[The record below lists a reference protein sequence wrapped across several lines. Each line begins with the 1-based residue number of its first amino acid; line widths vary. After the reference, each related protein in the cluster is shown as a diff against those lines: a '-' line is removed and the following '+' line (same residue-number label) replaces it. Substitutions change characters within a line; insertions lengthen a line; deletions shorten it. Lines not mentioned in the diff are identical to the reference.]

1 MYKIAILGCEN
12 THANSFLRQIYK
24 KGRHPDIGVIGI
36 YSDDADAAR
45 KLHEEFGV
53 PVMGSYDELVGKVDG
68 IMVTARHGANH
79 YKYAK
84 PYLSS
89 GIPMFID
96 KPVTCNGEEAVAFMR
111 DARDNGVRICG
122 SSVGKFLSGVVA
134 LSEKIK
140 SGEIGTIH
148 GGNICAPIEIDSPY
162 GGFYFYTP
170 HLVQMMVTL
179 FGGDVLEVSAVQ
191 QGRDVGIVA
200 NYRDYPIT
208 GSYVSAGGHFA
219 ATVYAENGIFTEP
232 CELHSYAFEHQL
244 DDMHDLLVGGDMKES
259 YDDFIRPIFILE
271 ALDASLKSGKVEP
284 VRILPV

>member
-1 MYKIAILGCEN
+1 MYKVAILGCEN

-53 PVMGSYDELVGKVDG
+53 PVMEHYDELVGKVDG
-68 IMVTARHGANH
+68 IMVTARHGDNH

-84 PYLSS
+84 PYLAS

-96 KPVTCNGEEAVAFMR
+96 KPVTISGEEAVAFMR
-111 DARDNGVRICG
+111 DAQKNGVRICG
-122 SSVGKFLSGVVA
+122 SSVGKFLNGVVA
-134 LSEKIK
+134 LAEKIK
-140 SGEIGTIH
+140 SGEIGVIH
-148 GGNICAPIEIDSPY
+148 GGNLCAPIEIDSPY

-179 FGGDVLEVSAVQ
+179 FGGDVIEVSAVR
-191 QGRDVGIVA
+191 QGRDVGVVA
-200 NYRDYPIT
+200 NYRDYPVT

-232 CELHSYAFEHQL
+232 CELHSYAFERQL
-244 DDMHDLLVGGDMKES
+244 DDMHDLLAGGEMKES
-259 YDDFIRPIFILE
+259 YDDFIRPVFILE
-271 ALDASLKSGKVEP
+271 ALEKSLRSGKIEP

>member
-24 KGRHPDIGVIGI
+24 KGRHPDIEVIGI
-36 YSDDADAAR
+36 YSEEEEAAR

-84 PYLSS
+84 PYLAS

-96 KPVTCNGEEAVAFMR
+96 KPVTVNGEEAVAFMR
-111 DARDNGVRICG
+111 EARDCGVRVCG
-122 SSVGKFLSGVVA
+122 SSVGKFLNGVVA
-134 LSEKIK
+134 LAEKIK
-140 SGEIGTIH
+140 NGEIDTIH

-162 GGFYFYTP
+162 GGFYFYSP
-170 HLVQMMVTL
+170 HLVQMMLTL
-179 FGGDVLEVSAVQ
+179 FGGDILAVSAVQ
-191 QGRDVGIVA
+191 QGKDVGIVA

-219 ATVYAENGIFTEP
+219 ATVYAENGIFSEP

-244 DDMHDLLVGGDMKES
+244 DDMHDLLAGGEMKES
-259 YDDFIRPIFILE
+259 YDDFIRPVFILE
-271 ALDASLKSGKVEP
+271 ALDASLRSGKVEP

>member
-1 MYKIAILGCEN
+1 MYKVAILGCEN

-24 KGRHPDIGVIGI
+24 KGRHPDFSVIGI

-68 IMVTARHGANH
+68 IMITARHGDNH

-96 KPVTCNGEEAVAFMR
+96 KPVTISGEEAVAFMR
-111 DARDNGVRICG
+111 DAQKNGVRICG
-122 SSVGKFLSGVVA
+122 SSIGKFLNGVVA

-140 SGEIGTIH
+140 SGEIGIIH
-148 GGNICAPIEIDSPY
+148 GGNLCAPIEIDSPY

-170 HLVQMMVTL
+170 HLVQMMITL
-179 FGGDVLEVSAVQ
+179 FGGDVLEVSAVR

-208 GSYVSAGGHFA
+208 GSYVSTGGHFA

-232 CELHSYAFEHQL
+232 CELHSYAFERQL
-244 DDMHDLLVGGDMKES
+244 DDMHDLLAGGAMKES
-259 YDDFIRPIFILE
+259 YDDFIRPVFILE
-271 ALDASLKSGKVEP
+271 ALEASLKSSKVEP

>member
-24 KGRHPDIGVIGI
+24 KGRHTDISVIGI
-36 YSDDADAAR
+36 YSDEAEPAR

-53 PVMGSYDELVGKVDG
+53 PVMERYDELVGKVDG

-84 PYLSS
+84 PYLAS

-96 KPVTCNGEEAVAFMR
+96 KPITISGEEAVAFMR
-111 DARDNGVRICG
+111 DAKENGVRICG
-122 SSVGKFLSGVVA
+122 SSVGKFLNGVLA

-140 SGEIGTIH
+140 SSEIGAIH
-148 GGNICAPIEIDSPY
+148 GGNICAPIEIDSPH
-162 GGFYFYTP
+162 GGFYFYSP
-170 HLVQMMVTL
+170 HLVQMMITL
-179 FGGDVLEVSAVQ
+179 FGGDVLEVGAMQ
-191 QGRDVGIVA
+191 QEKNVGIVA
-200 NYRDYPIT
+200 KYRDYPIT

-232 CELHSYAFEHQL
+232 CELRSYTFERQL
-244 DDMHDLLVGGDMKES
+244 DDMHDLLAGGEMKES
-259 YDDFIRPIFILE
+259 YDDFIRPVFILE
-271 ALDASLKSGKVEP
+271 ALDASLRSGKLEP

>member
-12 THANSFLRQIYK
+12 THANSFLRQIYQ
-24 KGRHPDIGVIGI
+24 KGRHTDIEVIGI
-36 YSDDADAAR
+36 YSDEAEPCR
-45 KLHEEFGV
+45 KLHETFGV
-53 PVMGSYDELVGKVDG
+53 PVMERYDELVGKVDG
-68 IMVTARHGANH
+68 IMVTARHGDNH

-96 KPVTCNGEEAVAFMR
+96 KPVTISGEEAVAFMR
-111 DARDNGVRICG
+111 EARDCGVRICG
-122 SSVGKFLSGVVA
+122 SSVGKFLNGVVA

-140 SGEIGTIH
+140 SGEVGTIH
-148 GGNICAPIEIDSPY
+148 GGNLCAPIEIDSPY
-162 GGFYFYTP
+162 GGFYFYSP
-170 HLVQMMVTL
+170 HLVQMMITL

-191 QGRDVGIVA
+191 QGRNVGIVA

-244 DDMHDLLVGGDMKES
+244 DDMHDLLEGGAMKES
-259 YDDFIRPIFILE
+259 YDSFIRPVFILE
-271 ALDASLKSGKVEP
+271 ALDASIKSGKPEP

>member
-24 KGRHPDIGVIGI
+24 KGRHTDIEVIGI
-36 YSDDADAAR
+36 YSDEEETAA

-53 PVMGSYDELVGKVDG
+53 PVMKHYADLVGKVDG

-111 DARDNGVRICG
+111 EARDSDVRICG
-122 SSVGKFLSGVVA
+122 SSVGKFLNGVVA

-140 SGEIGTIH
+140 SGEIGAIR

-162 GGFYFYTP
+162 GGFYFYSP
-170 HLVQMMVTL
+170 HLVQMMITL
-179 FGGDVLEVSAVQ
+179 FGGDVLEVGAMQ
-191 QGRDVGIVA
+191 QGKDVGIVA

-219 ATVYAENGIFTEP
+219 ATIYAENGIFTEP

-244 DDMHDLLVGGDMKES
+244 DDMHDLLAGGEMKES
-259 YDDFIRPIFILE
+259 YDDFIRPVFILE
-271 ALDASLKSGKVEP
+271 ALNASLKSGKIEP

>member
-12 THANSFLRQIYK
+12 THANSFLRQIHK
-24 KGRHPDIGVIGI
+24 KGRHTDIEVIGI
-36 YSDDADAAR
+36 YSDEAEPCR

-53 PVMGSYDELVGKVDG
+53 PVMERYDELVGRVDG
-68 IMVTARHGANH
+68 IMVTARHGDNH

-96 KPVTCNGEEAVAFMR
+96 KPVTISGEEAVAFMR
-111 DARDNGVRICG
+111 EARENGVRICG
-122 SSVGKFLSGVVA
+122 SSVGKFLNGVLA
-134 LSEKIK
+134 LQEKIK

-148 GGNICAPIEIDSPY
+148 GGNVCAPIEIDSPY

-170 HLVQMMVTL
+170 HLVQMMLTI

-191 QGRDVGIVA
+191 QGKDVGIVA
-200 NYRDYPIT
+200 KYRDYPIT
-208 GSYVSAGGHFA
+208 GSYVSAGGLFA
-219 ATVYAENGIFTEP
+219 ATVYAENGVFTEP
-232 CELHSYAFEHQL
+232 CELRSYAFEGHL
-244 DDMHDLLVGGDMKES
+244 DDMHDLLEGGAMKES
-259 YDDFIRPIFILE
+259 YDDFIRPVFVLE
-271 ALDASLKSGKVEP
+271 ALDASLKSGKIEP

>member
-24 KGRHPDIGVIGI
+24 KGRHPDISVIGI
-36 YSDDADAAR
+36 YSEEEEPAR

-53 PVMGSYDELVGKVDG
+53 PVMKSYDELVGKVDG
-68 IMVTARHGANH
+68 VMVTARHGNNH

-84 PYLSS
+84 PYLPS

-96 KPVTCNGEEAVAFMR
+96 KPVTVSGEEAVAFMR
-111 DARDNGVRICG
+111 EARECSVRVCG
-122 SSVGKFLSGVVA
+122 SSVGKFLNGVVTLA
-134 LSEKIK
+134 EKIK
-140 SGEIGTIH
+140 SGEIGTVH

-162 GGFYFYTP
+162 GGFYFYAP

-179 FGGDVLEVSAVQ
+179 FGGDVLEVGAMR

-200 NYRDYPIT
+200 NYCDYPIT

-219 ATVYAENGIFTEP
+219 ATVYTENGIFSEP
-232 CELHSYAFEHQL
+232 CELHSYAFERQL
-244 DDMHDLLVGGDMKES
+244 DDMHDLLEGGEMKES
-259 YDDFIRPIFILE
+259 YDAFIRPVFILE
-271 ALDASLKSGKVEP
+271 ALERSLCSGNIEP

>member
-24 KGRHPDIGVIGI
+24 KGRHPDIEVIGI
-36 YSDDADAAR
+36 YSEEEEAAR

-84 PYLSS
+84 PYLAS

-96 KPVTCNGEEAVAFMR
+96 KPVTVNGEEAVAFMR
-111 DARDNGVRICG
+111 EARDCGVRVCG
-122 SSVGKFLSGVVA
+122 SSVGKFLNGVVA
-134 LSEKIK
+134 LAEKIK
-140 SGEIGTIH
+140 NGEIDTIH

-162 GGFYFYTP
+162 GGFYFYSP
-170 HLVQMMVTL
+170 HLVQMMLTL
-179 FGGDVLEVSAVQ
+179 FGGDILAVSAVQ
-191 QGRDVGIVA
+191 QGKDVGIVA

-219 ATVYAENGIFTEP
+219 ATVYAENGIFSEP
-232 CELHSYAFEHQL
+232 CELHSYAFEQQL
-244 DDMHDLLVGGDMKES
+244 DDMHDLLAGGEMKES
-259 YDDFIRPIFILE
+259 YDDFIRPVFILE
-271 ALDASLKSGKVEP
+271 ALDASLRSGKVEP

>member
-1 MYKIAILGCEN
+1 MYKVAILGCEN

-53 PVMGSYDELVGKVDG
+53 PVMEHYDELVGKVDG
-68 IMVTARHGANH
+68 IMVTARHGDNH

-84 PYLSS
+84 PYLAS

-96 KPVTCNGEEAVAFMR
+96 KPVTISGEEAVAFMR
-111 DARDNGVRICG
+111 DAQKNGVRICG
-122 SSVGKFLSGVVA
+122 SSVGKFLNGVVA
-134 LSEKIK
+134 LAEKIK
-140 SGEIGTIH
+140 SGEIGVIH
-148 GGNICAPIEIDSPY
+148 GGNLCAPIEIDSPY

-179 FGGDVLEVSAVQ
+179 FGGDVIEVSAVR
-191 QGRDVGIVA
+191 QGRDVGVVA
-200 NYRDYPIT
+200 NYRDYPVT

-232 CELHSYAFEHQL
+232 CELHSYAFERQL
-244 DDMHDLLVGGDMKES
+244 DDMHDLLAGGAMKES
-259 YDDFIRPIFILE
+259 YDDFIRPVFILE
-271 ALDASLKSGKVEP
+271 ALERSLRSGKIEP
-284 VRILPV
+284 VHILPV

>member
-24 KGRHPDIGVIGI
+24 KGRHPDIEVIGI
-36 YSDDADAAR
+36 YSEDSEPAE

-53 PVMGSYDELVGKVDG
+53 PVMKHYDELVGKVDG
-68 IMVTARHGANH
+68 IMVTARHGSNH

-96 KPVTCNGEEAVAFMR
+96 KPVTCNGEEAVTFMR
-111 DARDNGVRICG
+111 EARDCGVRICG
-122 SSVGKFLSGVVA
+122 SSVGKFLNGVVS
-134 LSEKIK
+134 LSQKIR
-140 SGEIGTIH
+140 SGELGTVH

-170 HLVQMMVTL
+170 HLVQMMITL
-179 FGGDVLEVSAVQ
+179 FGGDVLEVGAMR

-200 NYRDYPIT
+200 KYRDYPIT

-219 ATVYAENGIFTEP
+219 ATVYTESGIYTEP
-232 CELHSYAFEHQL
+232 CELRSYAFERQL
-244 DDMHDLLVGGDMKES
+244 DDMHDLLAGGDMKES
-259 YDDFIRPIFILE
+259 YDDFIRPVFILE
-271 ALDASLKSGKVEP
+271 ALEKSLRSGKIEP
-284 VRILPV
+284 VSILPV

>member
-24 KGRHPDIGVIGI
+24 KGRHPDIEVIGI
-36 YSDDADAAR
+36 YSEEEEPAR

-53 PVMGSYDELVGKVDG
+53 PVMKSYDELVGKVDG
-68 IMVTARHGANH
+68 VMVTARHGDNH

-84 PYLSS
+84 PYLPS

-96 KPVTCNGEEAVAFMR
+96 KPVTVSGEEAVAFMR
-111 DARDNGVRICG
+111 EARECSVRVCG
-122 SSVGKFLSGVVA
+122 SSVGKFLNGVVTLA
-134 LSEKIK
+134 EKIK
-140 SGEIGTIH
+140 SGEIGTVH

-162 GGFYFYTP
+162 GGFYFYAP

-179 FGGDVLEVSAVQ
+179 FGGDVLEVGAMR

-200 NYRDYPIT
+200 NYCDYPIT

-219 ATVYAENGIFTEP
+219 ATVYTENGIFSEP
-232 CELHSYAFEHQL
+232 CELHSYAFERQL
-244 DDMHDLLVGGDMKES
+244 DDMHDLLAGGEMKES
-259 YDDFIRPIFILE
+259 YDSFIRPVFILE
-271 ALDASLKSGKVEP
+271 ALERSLHSGNIEP

>member
-1 MYKIAILGCEN
+1 MYKVAILGCEN

-53 PVMGSYDELVGKVDG
+53 PVMEHYDELVGKVDG
-68 IMVTARHGANH
+68 IMVTARHGDNH

-84 PYLSS
+84 PYLAS

-96 KPVTCNGEEAVAFMR
+96 KPVTISGEEAVAFMR
-111 DARDNGVRICG
+111 DAQKNGVRICG
-122 SSVGKFLSGVVA
+122 SSVGKFLNGVVA
-134 LSEKIK
+134 LAEKIT
-140 SGEIGTIH
+140 SGEIGVIH
-148 GGNICAPIEIDSPY
+148 GGNLCAPIEIDSPY

-179 FGGDVLEVSAVQ
+179 FGGDVIEVSAVR
-191 QGRDVGIVA
+191 QGRDVGVVA

-232 CELHSYAFEHQL
+232 CELHSYAFERQL
-244 DDMHDLLVGGDMKES
+244 DDMHDLLAGGDMKES
-259 YDDFIRPIFILE
+259 YDDFIRPVFILE
-271 ALDASLKSGKVEP
+271 ALEKSLRSGKIEP

>member
-1 MYKIAILGCEN
+1 MYKVAILGCEN

-24 KGRHPDIGVIGI
+24 KGRHPDISVIGI

-68 IMVTARHGANH
+68 IMITARHGDNH

-96 KPVTCNGEEAVAFMR
+96 KPVTISGEEAVAFMR
-111 DARDNGVRICG
+111 DAQKNGVRICG
-122 SSVGKFLSGVVA
+122 SSVGKFLNGVVA
-134 LSEKIK
+134 LAEKIK
-140 SGEIGTIH
+140 SGEIGIIH
-148 GGNICAPIEIDSPY
+148 GSNLCAPIEIDSPY
-162 GGFYFYTP
+162 GGFYFYAP
-170 HLVQMMVTL
+170 HLVQMMITL
-179 FGGDVLEVSAVQ
+179 FGGDVLEVSAVR

-232 CELHSYAFEHQL
+232 CELHSYAFERQL
-244 DDMHDLLVGGDMKES
+244 DDMHDLLAGGAMKES
-259 YDDFIRPIFILE
+259 YDDFIRPVFILE
-271 ALDASLKSGKVEP
+271 ALERSLRSGKIEP
-284 VRILPV
+284 VHILPV

>member
-12 THANSFLRQIYK
+12 SHAKNFLDLIS
-24 KGRHPDIGVIGI
+24 KGLYPEIEVIGV
-36 YSDDADAAR
+36 YSNEPETAAA
-45 KLHEEFGV
+45 LNESFGV
-53 PVMGSYDELVGKVDG
+53 PVLSDYTDAVGRVDG
-68 IMVTARHGANH
+68 IMITARHGDNH

-96 KPVTCNGEEAVAFMR
+96 KPVTISGEEAVAFMR
-111 DARDNGVRICG
+111 DAQKNGVRICG
-122 SSVGKFLSGVVA
+122 SSIGKFLNGVVA

-140 SGEIGTIH
+140 SGEIGIIH
-148 GGNICAPIEIDSPY
+148 GGNLCAPIEIDSPY

-170 HLVQMMVTL
+170 HLVQMMITL
-179 FGGDVLEVSAVQ
+179 FGGDVLEVSAVR

-208 GSYVSAGGHFA
+208 GSYVSTGGHFA

-232 CELHSYAFEHQL
+232 CELHSYAFERQL
-244 DDMHDLLVGGDMKES
+244 DDMHDLLAGGAMKES
-259 YDDFIRPIFILE
+259 YDDFIRPVFILE
-271 ALDASLKSGKVEP
+271 ALERSLRSGKIEP

>member
-12 THANSFLRQIYK
+12 THANSFLRQIYQ
-24 KGRHPDIGVIGI
+24 KGRHTDIEVIGI
-36 YSDDADAAR
+36 YSNEEEPCQ

-53 PVMGSYDELVGKVDG
+53 PVMKSYDELVGKVDG

-84 PYLSS
+84 PYLAS

-96 KPVTCNGEEAVAFMR
+96 KPVTVNGEEAVAFMR
-111 DARDNGVRICG
+111 EARENNVRICG
-122 SSVGKFLSGVVA
+122 SSVGKFLNGVLA
-134 LSEKIK
+134 LQEKIN
-140 SGEIGTIH
+140 SGEIGTVH

-162 GGFYFYTP
+162 GGFYFYSP
-170 HLVQMMVTL
+170 HLVQMMLTI
-179 FGGDVLEVSAVQ
+179 FGGDVLEVGAMQ

-200 NYRDYPIT
+200 KYRDYPIT

-232 CELHSYAFEHQL
+232 CELRSYAFARQL
-244 DDMHDLLVGGDMKES
+244 DDMHDLLEGGEMKES
-259 YDDFIRPIFILE
+259 YDDFIRPVFILE
-271 ALDASLKSGKVEP
+271 ALDASLKSGKMEP

>member
-24 KGRHPDIGVIGI
+24 KGRHPDISVIGI
-36 YSDDADAAR
+36 YSEEEEPVR
-45 KLHEEFGV
+45 KLNEEFGV

-84 PYLSS
+84 PYLAS

-96 KPVTCNGEEAVAFMR
+96 KPVTVSGEEAVAFMR
-111 DARDNGVRICG
+111 EARECGVRICG
-122 SSVGKFLSGVVA
+122 SSVGKFLNGVVA

-148 GGNICAPIEIDSPY
+148 GGNLCAPIEIDSPY

-170 HLVQMMVTL
+170 HLVQMMITL
-179 FGGDVLEVSAVQ
+179 FGGDVLEVGAMQ
-191 QGRDVGIVA
+191 QGKDVGIVA
-200 NYRDYPIT
+200 KYRDYTIT
-208 GSYVSAGGHFA
+208 GSYISAGGHFA
-219 ATVYAENGIFTEP
+219 ATVYAENGIFSEP
-232 CELHSYAFEHQL
+232 CELRSYAFARQL
-244 DDMHDLLVGGDMKES
+244 DDMHDLLAGGAMKES
-259 YDDFIRPIFILE
+259 YDDFIRPVFILE
-271 ALDASLKSGKVEP
+271 ALEASLKSSKVEP

>member
-24 KGRHPDIGVIGI
+24 KGRHPDIEVIGI
-36 YSDDADAAR
+36 YSEDSEPAE

-53 PVMGSYDELVGKVDG
+53 PVMKRYDEFVGKVDG
-68 IMVTARHGANH
+68 IMVTARHGSNH

-84 PYLSS
+84 PYLPS

-111 DARDNGVRICG
+111 EARDCGVRICG
-122 SSVGKFLSGVVA
+122 SSVGKFLNGVVS
-134 LSEKIK
+134 LSQKIK
-140 SGEIGTIH
+140 SGELGTVH

-170 HLVQMMVTL
+170 HLVQMMITL
-179 FGGDVLEVSAVQ
+179 FGGDVLEVGAMR

-200 NYRDYPIT
+200 KYRDYPIT

-219 ATVYAENGIFTEP
+219 ATVYTESGIYTEP
-232 CELHSYAFEHQL
+232 CELRSYAFERQL
-244 DDMHDLLVGGDMKES
+244 DDMHDLLAGGEMKES
-259 YDDFIRPIFILE
+259 YDDFIRPVFILE
-271 ALDASLKSGKVEP
+271 ALEKSLRSGKIEP
-284 VRILPV
+284 VSTLPV

>member
-12 THANSFLRQIYK
+12 THANSFLRQIYQ
-24 KGRHPDIGVIGI
+24 KGRHTDIEVIGI
-36 YSDDADAAR
+36 YSEEEEPCQ

-53 PVMGSYDELVGKVDG
+53 PVMKSYDALVGKVDG

-84 PYLSS
+84 PYLAS

-96 KPVTCNGEEAVAFMR
+96 KPVTVNGEEAVAFMR
-111 DARDNGVRICG
+111 EAKRNNVRICG
-122 SSVGKFLSGVVA
+122 SSVGKFLNGVLA
-134 LSEKIK
+134 LREKIN

-162 GGFYFYTP
+162 GGFYFYSP
-170 HLVQMMVTL
+170 HLVQMMITI
-179 FGGDVLEVSAVQ
+179 FGGDVLEVGAMQ

-200 NYRDYPIT
+200 KYRDYPIT

-232 CELHSYAFEHQL
+232 CELRSYAFARQL
-244 DDMHDLLVGGDMKES
+244 DDMHDLLEGGEMKES
-259 YDDFIRPIFILE
+259 YDDFIRPVFILE
-271 ALDASLKSGKVEP
+271 ALEASLRSGKTEP

>member
-12 THANSFLRQIYK
+12 THANSFLRQIYQ
-24 KGRHPDIGVIGI
+24 KGRHTDIEVIGI
-36 YSDDADAAR
+36 YSDEAEPCR
-45 KLHEEFGV
+45 KLHETFGV
-53 PVMGSYDELVGKVDG
+53 PVMERYDELVGRVDG
-68 IMVTARHGANH
+68 IMVTARHGDNH

-96 KPVTCNGEEAVAFMR
+96 KPVTISGEEAVAFMR
-111 DARDNGVRICG
+111 EARDCGVRICG
-122 SSVGKFLSGVVA
+122 SSVGKFLNGVVA

-140 SGEIGTIH
+140 SGEVGTIH
-148 GGNICAPIEIDSPY
+148 GGNLCAPIEIDSPY
-162 GGFYFYTP
+162 GGFYFYSP

-244 DDMHDLLVGGDMKES
+244 DDMHDLLEGGAMKES
-259 YDDFIRPIFILE
+259 YDSFIRPVFILE
-271 ALDASLKSGKVEP
+271 ALDASIKSGKPEP

>member
-12 THANSFLRQIYK
+12 THANSFLRQIYQ
-24 KGRHPDIGVIGI
+24 KGRHTDIEVIGI
-36 YSDDADAAR
+36 YSDEAEPCR
-45 KLHEEFGV
+45 KLHETFGV
-53 PVMGSYDELVGKVDG
+53 PVMERYDELVGKVDG
-68 IMVTARHGANH
+68 IMVTARHGDKH

-84 PYLSS
+84 PYLAS

-96 KPVTCNGEEAVAFMR
+96 KPVTVSGEEAVAFMR
-111 DARDNGVRICG
+111 EARANNVRICG
-122 SSVGKFLSGVVA
+122 SSVGKFLNGVVA
-134 LSEKIK
+134 LSEMIK
-140 SGEIGTIH
+140 SGEIGTVH
-148 GGNICAPIEIDSPY
+148 GGNVCAPIEIDSPY
-162 GGFYFYTP
+162 GGFYFYSP

-179 FGGDVLEVSAVQ
+179 FGGDVLEVSAMQ

-200 NYRDYPIT
+200 TYRDYPIT

-244 DDMHDLLVGGDMKES
+244 DDMHDLLEGGAMKES
-259 YDDFIRPIFILE
+259 YDSFIRPVFILE
-271 ALDASLKSGKVEP
+271 ALERSLRSGKTEP

>member
-12 THANSFLRQIYK
+12 THANSFLRQIYQ
-24 KGRHPDIGVIGI
+24 KGRHTDIEVIGI
-36 YSDDADAAR
+36 YSDEAEPCR
-45 KLHEEFGV
+45 KLNETFGV
-53 PVMGSYDELVGKVDG
+53 PVMERYDELVGKVDG
-68 IMVTARHGANH
+68 IMVTARHGDKH

-84 PYLSS
+84 PYLAS

-96 KPVTCNGEEAVAFMR
+96 KPVTVSGEEAVAFMR
-111 DARDNGVRICG
+111 EARANNVRICG
-122 SSVGKFLSGVVA
+122 SSVGKFLNGVVA

-140 SGEIGTIH
+140 SGEIGTVH
-148 GGNICAPIEIDSPY
+148 GGNVCAPIEIDSPY
-162 GGFYFYTP
+162 GGFYFYSP

-179 FGGDVLEVSAVQ
+179 FGGDVLEVSAMQ

-200 NYRDYPIT
+200 TYRDYPIT

-244 DDMHDLLVGGDMKES
+244 DDMHDLLEGGAMKES
-259 YDDFIRPIFILE
+259 YDSFIRPVFILE
-271 ALDASLKSGKVEP
+271 ALERSLRSGKTEP

>member
-68 IMVTARHGANH
+68 IMVTARHGDNH

-96 KPVTCNGEEAVAFMR
+96 KPVTISGEEAVAFMR
-111 DARDNGVRICG
+111 DAQKNGVRICG
-122 SSVGKFLSGVVA
+122 SSVGKFLNGVVA

-140 SGEIGTIH
+140 SGEIGVIH
-148 GGNICAPIEIDSPY
+148 GGNLCAPIEIDSPY

-179 FGGDVLEVSAVQ
+179 FGGDVLEVSAVR

-232 CELHSYAFEHQL
+232 CELHSYAFERQL
-244 DDMHDLLVGGDMKES
+244 DDMHDLLAGGAMKES
-259 YDDFIRPIFILE
+259 YDDFIRPVFILE
-271 ALDASLKSGKVEP
+271 ALEKSLRSGKIEP
-284 VRILPV
+284 VHILPV

>member
-1 MYKIAILGCEN
+1 MYKVAILGCEN

-68 IMVTARHGANH
+68 IMVTARHGDNH

-96 KPVTCNGEEAVAFMR
+96 KPVTISGEEAVAFMR
-111 DARDNGVRICG
+111 DAQKNGVRICG
-122 SSVGKFLSGVVA
+122 SSVGKFLNGVVA

-140 SGEIGTIH
+140 SGEIGVIH
-148 GGNICAPIEIDSPY
+148 GGNLCAPIEIDSPY

-179 FGGDVLEVSAVQ
+179 FGGDVLEVSAVR
-191 QGRDVGIVA
+191 QGRDIGIVA

-208 GSYVSAGGHFA
+208 GSYISAGGHFA

-232 CELHSYAFEHQL
+232 CELHSYAFERQL
-244 DDMHDLLVGGDMKES
+244 DDMHDLLAGGAMKES
-259 YDDFIRPIFILE
+259 YDDFIRPVFILE
-271 ALDASLKSGKVEP
+271 ALERSMRSGKIEP
-284 VRILPV
+284 VHILPV

>member
-1 MYKIAILGCEN
+1 MYKVAILGCEN

-84 PYLSS
+84 PYLAS

-96 KPVTCNGEEAVAFMR
+96 KPVTISGEEAVAFMR

-122 SSVGKFLSGVVA
+122 SSVGKFLNGVVTLA
-134 LSEKIK
+134 EKVK

-244 DDMHDLLVGGDMKES
+244 DDMHDLLAGGDMKES
-259 YDDFIRPIFILE
+259 YDDFIRPVFILE
-271 ALDASLKSGKVEP
+271 ALEKSLRSGKIEP

>member
-12 THANSFLRQIYK
+12 THANSFLRQIYQ
-24 KGRHPDIGVIGI
+24 KGRHTDIEVIGI
-36 YSDDADAAR
+36 YSDEAEPCR
-45 KLHEEFGV
+45 KLHETFGV

-68 IMVTARHGANH
+68 IMVTARHGDKH
-79 YKYAK
+79 YQYAK
-84 PYLSS
+84 PYLAS

-96 KPVTCNGEEAVAFMR
+96 KPVTVSGEEAVAFMR
-111 DARDNGVRICG
+111 EARANNVRICG
-122 SSVGKFLSGVVA
+122 SSVGKFLNGVVA

-140 SGEIGTIH
+140 SGEIGIIH
-148 GGNICAPIEIDSPY
+148 GGNLCAPIEIDSPY
-162 GGFYFYTP
+162 GGFYFSSP

-179 FGGDVLEVSAVQ
+179 FGGDVLEVSAVR

-244 DDMHDLLVGGDMKES
+244 DDMHDLLEGGAMKES
-259 YDDFIRPIFILE
+259 YDSFIRPVFILE
-271 ALDASLKSGKVEP
+271 ALERSLRSGKTEP

>member
-24 KGRHPDIGVIGI
+24 KGRHPDIEVIGI
-36 YSDDADAAR
+36 YSEEEEPAR

-53 PVMGSYDELVGKVDG
+53 PVMKSCDELVGKVDG
-68 IMVTARHGANH
+68 VMVTARHGNNH

-84 PYLSS
+84 PYLPS

-96 KPVTCNGEEAVAFMR
+96 KPVTVSGEEAVAFMR
-111 DARDNGVRICG
+111 EARECGVRVCG
-122 SSVGKFLSGVVA
+122 SSVGKFLNGVVTLA
-134 LSEKIK
+134 EKIK
-140 SGEIGTIH
+140 SGEIGTVH

-162 GGFYFYTP
+162 GGFYFYAP

-179 FGGDVLEVSAVQ
+179 FGGDVLEVGAMR

-200 NYRDYPIT
+200 NYCDYPIT

-219 ATVYAENGIFTEP
+219 ATVYAENGIFSEP
-232 CELHSYAFEHQL
+232 CELHSYAFERQL
-244 DDMHDLLVGGDMKES
+244 DDMHDLLEGGEMKES
-259 YDDFIRPIFILE
+259 YDAFIRPVFILE
-271 ALDASLKSGKVEP
+271 ALERSLCSGNIEP